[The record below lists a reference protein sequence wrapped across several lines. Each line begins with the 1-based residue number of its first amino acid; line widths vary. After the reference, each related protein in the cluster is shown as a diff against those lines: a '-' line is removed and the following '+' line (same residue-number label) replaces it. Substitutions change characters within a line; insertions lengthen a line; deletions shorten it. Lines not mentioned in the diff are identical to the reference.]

1 MTQETTGI
9 DAIEKSIYNLLR
21 CILVNEPVLNER
33 SPGPRPQ
40 NAPYSTFM
48 LFWLEGH
55 GHLIRDA
62 EYNDDT
68 DTSQQ
73 MIADDAYI
81 TARVVCY
88 GQDSLKRCSMLR
100 MALMSDMPQI
110 QQMAANIGI
119 SDVHDIQ
126 AIPEADVNGAI
137 RERAYIN
144 FKFYHRVAQEFTID
158 HFDTL
163 AVTQTIER

>member
-1 MTQETTGI
+1 
-9 DAIEKSIYNLLR
+9 
-21 CILVNEPVLNER
+21 
-33 SPGPRPQ
+33 
-40 NAPYSTFM
+40 
-48 LFWLEGH
+48 
-55 GHLIRDA
+55 
-62 EYNDDT
+62 
-68 DTSQQ
+68 
-73 MIADDAYI
+73 
-81 TARVVCY
+81 
-88 GQDSLKRCSMLR
+88 MLR

-110 QQMAANIGI
+110 QQMSANIGI

-137 RERAYIN
+137 SERAYVN